1 MTTQTN
7 ANIVKAFLS
16 NARGAEYGAIKALIA
31 AAECMQDGNT
41 DPMSKML
48 AVCNGKLAKR
58 LKIVEKAKMT
68 YATPIRNV
76 LYAAGLV
83 QGKKGK
89 GQYVWDKS
97 KDFGVTWNLDDYTFD
112 QEIINTL
119 KVLATSL
126 MSSKE
131 FKEAFP
137 NPPTETKNKSVEELQ
152 DMLAKYL
159 QKMQDD
165 HGVKITGDV
174 VITK

>member
-58 LKIVEKAKMT
+58 LKIIEKAKMT
-68 YATPIRNV
+68 YANPIRNV

-83 QGKKGK
+83 QGKK

-119 KVLATSL
+119 KVLATSM

-152 DMLAKYL
+152 EMVAKYL